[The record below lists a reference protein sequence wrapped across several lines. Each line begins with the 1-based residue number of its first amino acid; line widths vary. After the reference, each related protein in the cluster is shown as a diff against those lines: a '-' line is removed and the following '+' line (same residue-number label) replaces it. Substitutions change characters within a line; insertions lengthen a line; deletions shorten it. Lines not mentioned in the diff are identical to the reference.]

1 MSGEKSKVVAGLVV
15 GMALGVALAGL
26 VAWYVVNKNPAEFVA
41 KEKQARAAAQAV
53 PVPASAPVAAPTVS
67 PAPAS
72 GVADTK
78 QHFEFYRTLTDK
90 SDNTAR
96 KNPQPKPKEQAQPKP
111 QQQHT
116 AQAPA
121 TAKELYYV
129 QAGSF
134 QNIGDAEKL
143 KAKLAFSGFEATI
156 QDATIPD
163 KGVWHRVRLG
173 PYNGSE
179 AGKTIASLRQN
190 GIIATQVR
198 AQ

>member
-1 MSGEKSKVVAGLVV
+1 MSGEKSKVVAGLIV
-15 GMALGVALAGL
+15 GMALGVALAGI

-41 KEKQARAAAQAV
+41 KDKQAKSAPQPA
-53 PVPASAPVAAPTVS
+53 PLPASAPAVATTVN

-72 GVADTK
+72 GVADAK
-78 QHFEFYRTLTDK
+78 QHFEFYRVLTDK
-90 SDNTAR
+90 SDNTSR
-96 KNPQPKPKEQAQPKP
+96 KNQQSKPKDQTQTKP
-111 QQQHT
+111 QQQHA
-116 AQAPA
+116 AQTPA
-121 TAKELYYV
+121 TSKELYYV

-134 QNIGDAEKL
+134 QNKEDAEKL
-143 KAKLAFSGFEATI
+143 KAKLAFTGYEASI